1 MILKIPAALK
11 IEHENLYNDLKLAT
25 GESGETGT
33 IAGEVAKYIYPHF
46 VKEEELAL
54 PPLGAL
60 VALASGTLTEDMKG
74 IIAVT
79 DQFRKEYPKMLEE
92 HKQILEALKRLSVA
106 ARQEKRY
113 EVAHFADKL
122 ILHAQTEEQVLYPA
136 SLMVG
141 EYLKAKFR

>member
-1 MILKIPAALK
+1 MYRVPR
-11 IEHENLYNDLKLAT
+11 T
-25 GESGETGT
+25 R
-33 IAGEVAKYIYPHF
+33 VF
-46 VKEEELAL
+46 VKEEEFAL

-141 EYLKAKFR
+141 EYLKAKLR

>member
-1 MILKIPAALK
+1 MILRIPAALK

-60 VALASGTLTEDMKG
+60 VALSEGALSEDMKG
-74 IIAVT
+74 VIAVT
-79 DQFRKEYPKMLEE
+79 DRFRKEYPKMLEE
-92 HKQILEALKRLSVA
+92 HKHILEALKRLSLV
-106 ARQEKRY
+106 ARQEKNY
-113 EVAHFADKL
+113 EVAHFVVRPFCYS
-122 ILHAQTEEQVLYPA
+122 QFYCELY
-136 SLMVG
+136 
-141 EYLKAKFR
+141 KRQ